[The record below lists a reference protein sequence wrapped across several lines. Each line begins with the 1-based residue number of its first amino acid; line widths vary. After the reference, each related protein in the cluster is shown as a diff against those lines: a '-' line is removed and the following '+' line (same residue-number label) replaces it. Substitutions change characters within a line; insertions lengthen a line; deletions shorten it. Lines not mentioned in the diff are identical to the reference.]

1 LLAEGLVNIDGIIID
16 PAAVQTNIVVFQLA
30 HLNSIEFVDR
40 LAADGVKAVPFGGQ
54 RVRMVTHWGIERQDL
69 RTTLDIVHRILG

>member
-1 LLAEGLVNIDGIIID
+1 MAEGLANIDGIIID

-30 HLNSIEFVDR
+30 RLDPGEFVDQ
-40 LAADGVKAVPFGGQ
+40 LAADGIKAVPFGGQ
-54 RVRMVTHWGIERQDL
+54 RVRMVTHWGIERQDI